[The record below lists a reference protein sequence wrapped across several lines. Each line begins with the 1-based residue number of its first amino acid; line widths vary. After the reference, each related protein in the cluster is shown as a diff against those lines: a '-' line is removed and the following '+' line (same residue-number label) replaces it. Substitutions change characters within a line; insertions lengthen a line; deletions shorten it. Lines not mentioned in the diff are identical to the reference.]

1 MKTRQTEGCRES
13 EKFYKI
19 ALTKSRPS
27 GRSYSI
33 RPTRVATNIDS
44 REKLMNKTAR
54 VAISLALMVA
64 SISLAEGATK
74 ANPFKQVLAAVPA
87 AEMPA
92 KAADLISR
100 SKSRDRAST
109 TVDVI
114 VAAIAINPAAA
125 PSIVG
130 AIARSTPYMASV
142 AAGIAAAEQPK
153 QAAAIAKA
161 AAAAA
166 PSQARKIVM
175 AVCRA
180 VPNDHRSIAL
190 AVSQVVPTASKE
202 ILNAITSCMPE
213 LKPYIEQSLLAH
225 GGNSSVLSIVLDDAA
240 KMAQTG
246 SGTRTASATLSRT
259 VPVNPSTAL
268 SRQANRVT
276 PVSTVSG
283 TKNPSAISPS
293 TTPSTPSIALSQPG
307 TPVPS
312 VSTVPPLSRGP
323 AVGPPYIPPST
334 TPTNTTPNQSGPVPP
349 GGRNYAEP

>member
-1 MKTRQTEGCRES
+1 
-13 EKFYKI
+13 
-19 ALTKSRPS
+19 
-27 GRSYSI
+27 
-33 RPTRVATNIDS
+33 
-44 REKLMNKTAR
+44 MNKSAR
-54 VAISLALMVA
+54 IVVSLAFMVA
-64 SISLAEGATK
+64 SISFAEGTPK
-74 ANPFKQVLAAVPA
+74 SNPFKPVLAAVPA

-92 KAADLISR
+92 KAADLISH
-100 SKSRDRAST
+100 SKSRDRATT

-130 AIARSTPYMASV
+130 AIARTTPYMASV

-180 VPNDHRSIAL
+180 VPNDYRSIAL

-259 VPVNPSTAL
+259 AP
-268 SRQANRVT
+268 AN
-276 PVSTVSG
+276 
-283 TKNPSAISPS
+283 
-293 TTPSTPSIALSQPG
+293 PSIALSQPG